1 MTRSLELSIDE
12 VRQSREV
19 KAQFV
24 FLAIPRVLRGL
35 LVLTVVVVEVV
46 EFNATEDELVSDGLS
61 QSSNVPVTEH
71 GSMVLNLFLWD
82 LCLTD
87 AIWLDLLSQVLCK
100 QIDFFR
106 VEAVS
111 LALSLHSDLSLGLV
125 EFGQL
130 ALNQSQR
137 LSQGIDL

>member
-46 EFNATEDELVSDGLS
+46 EFNPTEDELVSDGLS
-61 QSSNVPVTEH
+61 QASNVPVTEH
-71 GSMVLNLFLWD
+71 GSMVLNLLLWD